1 MEVIITKK
9 YVKELGKLPKSI
21 IALSDAV
28 IDKLPAAKSLQENG
42 IDITKMEGQ
51 KKDEK
56 YYRIRKIW

>member
-28 IDKLPAAKSLQENG
+28 IHKLPACKVSS
-42 IDITKMEGQ
+42 
-51 KKDEK
+51 
-56 YYRIRKIW
+56 RKRH